1 MKTVGILGGGQ
12 LGLMLANSI
21 YTCGADV
28 IVYDPDPSA
37 PLCRHAA
44 KAYNGSWTDYALI
57 EEFVRAADIVTYE
70 FENVECA
77 PLRPL
82 AQISPIY
89 PGLDLLAITQNRISE
104 KRFLKE
110 NRLPHVRF
118 ATVED
123 IHELEETTKTFPLPF
138 VIKTARGGY
147 DGKGQYLVRS
157 KQELAET
164 ITNLKE
170 LVKDDQPFSAILEEF
185 ITVSDEVSCIVA
197 RELNGKISTFPVLEN
212 HHRDHI
218 LDKTI
223 VPAGVPVAVR
233 NKVKEIAE
241 EAALALDV
249 QGLLTT
255 EFFLSRLSDQEKKQ
269 EVSGTVCGDY
279 LIYINEF
286 APRPHNS
293 GHITRNACHMSQF
306 DALAR
311 ILLEIPLT
319 DLSCN
324 SKNTHCMINI
334 LGDSYK
340 NDFPAHLDLSLLADH
355 ANVAEV
361 VLYGKLSAR
370 PGRKMGHLVA
380 WGEDR
385 ESAIQNAQS
394 FKDSLDQLN

>member
-1 MKTVGILGGGQ
+1 M
-12 LGLMLANSI
+12 
-21 YTCGADV
+21 
-28 IVYDPDPSA
+28 
-37 PLCRHAA
+37 
-44 KAYNGSWTDYALI
+44 
-57 EEFVRAADIVTYE
+57 
-70 FENVECA
+70 
-77 PLRPL
+77 
-82 AQISPIY
+82 
-89 PGLDLLAITQNRISE
+89 
-104 KRFLKE
+104 
-110 NRLPHVRF
+110 
-118 ATVED
+118 
-123 IHELEETTKTFPLPF
+123 
-138 VIKTARGGY
+138 
-147 DGKGQYLVRS
+147 
-157 KQELAET
+157 
-164 ITNLKE
+164 
-170 LVKDDQPFSAILEEF
+170 
-185 ITVSDEVSCIVA
+185 
-197 RELNGKISTFPVLEN
+197 
-212 HHRDHI
+212 
-218 LDKTI
+218 
-223 VPAGVPVAVR
+223 PAGVPVAVQD
-233 NKVKEIAE
+233 KVKEIAE

-340 NDFPAHLDLSLLADH
+340 NDSPADLDMSFLADH

>member
-28 IVYDPDPSA
+28 VVYDPDPSA

-44 KAYNGSWTDYALI
+44 KVFNGSWTDYALI
-57 EEFVRAADIVTYE
+57 EKFVRAADIVTYE

-82 AQISPIY
+82 AEISPIY
-89 PGLDLLAITQNRISE
+89 PRLDLLAITQNRINE
-104 KRFLKE
+104 KTFLKE

-118 ATVED
+118 ATAEGTK
-123 IHELEETTKTFPLPF
+123 ELEEVTAKFPLPF
-138 VIKTARGGY
+138 IIKTARGGY
-147 DGKGQYLVRS
+147 DGKGQYLVRTE
-157 KQELAET
+157 QELADALT
-164 ITNLKE
+164 TLKK
-170 LVKDDQPFSAILEEF
+170 LVKDNQPFSAILEEF
-185 ITVSDEVSCIVA
+185 ITVGDEVSCIVA
-197 RELNGKISTFPVLEN
+197 RELNGKISSFPVFEN
-212 HHRDHI
+212 HHRNHI

-223 VPAGVPVAVR
+223 VPAGVPEAVR
-233 NKVKEIAE
+233 DKVKEIAE

-255 EFFLSRLSDQEKKQ
+255 EFFLARRPHKEEK
-269 EVSGTVCGDY
+269 ELEYGTVCGDY

-311 ILLEIPLT
+311 ILLDIPLT

-324 SKNTHCMINI
+324 SDNTHCMVNI
-334 LGDSYK
+334 LGDSFK
-340 NDFPAHLDLSLLADH
+340 EDSPAQLDLSLLADH

-361 VLYGKLSAR
+361 VLYGKLKAR

-380 WGEDR
+380 WGKDR
-385 ESAIQNAQS
+385 EAAIENAQS
-394 FKDSLDQLN
+394 FKRSLDQLS